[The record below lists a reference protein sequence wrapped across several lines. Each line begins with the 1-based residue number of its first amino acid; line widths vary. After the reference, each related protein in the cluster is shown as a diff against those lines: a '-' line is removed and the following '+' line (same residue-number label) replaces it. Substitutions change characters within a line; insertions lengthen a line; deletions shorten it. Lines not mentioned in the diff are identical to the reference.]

1 MYDWNTGPLA
11 ELFPFTVHVIGTTTS
26 TVHLNT
32 ADCSVVI
39 LGEGVTENW
48 RPVVIAGYTVKA
60 NDNEI
65 YNNTL
70 TNSHLCHC

>member
-48 RPVVIAGYTVKA
+48 RPTIANFLTKFRRLTSRQSVTVLK
-60 NDNEI
+60 
-65 YNNTL
+65 
-70 TNSHLCHC
+70 